1 MVQIGWGETFGDM
14 GPVPDGGFDYI
25 CPYQVKTNSG
35 RLAMAPYDTDEFIRL
50 RPNALAPAAHGILK
64 AAKDAG
70 VSDDKLLDTA
80 LKAVDKLADACEVK
94 DADFDEMFDC

>member
-14 GPVPDGGFDYI
+14 GPVPDGGYDYI
-25 CPYQVKTNSG
+25 CPYQVRTDGG

-50 RPNALAPAAHGILK
+50 RPNALAPAAHGLLQ
-64 AAKDAG
+64 AVKDAG
-70 VSDDKLLDTA
+70 VSDDKLLDAA

-94 DADFDEMFDC
+94 DGNIDDCF

>member
-14 GPVPDGGFDYI
+14 GPVPDGGYDYI

-50 RPNALAPAAHGILK
+50 RPKPLAPAAHGLLQ
-64 AAKDAG
+64 AVKDAG

-80 LKAVDKLADACEVK
+80 LKAVDKLADAFEVR
-94 DADFDEMFDC
+94 DGNIDDCF